1 MKVTQKKVD
10 GGKYLLDC
18 VASEEDVSKAF
29 YTASVEFASQM
40 GLRPQK
46 DVTVEQACREQLG
59 ITDLDSMVQGRALE
73 LIAPMALDKKDIIP
87 LFPPTPMGTT
97 ELKRGKKF
105 AFTMTVTPKPAYEL
119 TSYDPVEFTFPAFA
133 PDLSSVDEQLQH
145 IAEQYAGYTT
155 SEVQHEVRSGDTCLI
170 SIDASSDGVPLTGL
184 NTDGRPYTAGEGF
197 MPPQF
202 DEAVIGMKPGEK
214 KTFTFEAPDWD
225 PEKGE
230 FTQVVNCTVEV
241 KEIQEKQTPDIND
254 EWVQTYMPMYRNLD
268 DFRHSLEEQ
277 MTAMQREQYNIALR
291 NQAAS
296 ALSSRFE
303 GSIADEAYEIT
314 SKMIQDNLRKEI
326 AAQGLTWDQFV
337 EENGG
342 AQQVNML
349 MMMQT
354 RQQLVTGFALDA
366 IFRKK
371 KLVVSEEDIVDACKS
386 MNPQYPSRVRKE
398 LEETGR
404 NFVLRESAE
413 RLCAAK
419 YLVKHAI
426 IHEPAQDTE
435 EAQASAP
442 EADAPQAEQAAKT
455 TKAAKKPKAA
465 KAPKE

>member
-1 MKVTQKKVD
+1 MKVTQKKID
-10 GGKYLLDC
+10 GGKLLLDC

-46 DVTVEQACREQLG
+46 DITVEQACREQLG

-97 ELKRGKKF
+97 EFKRGKKF
-105 AFTMTVTPKPAYEL
+105 SFTMTVTPKPNYEL
-119 TSYDPVEFTFPAFA
+119 SSYDPVEFTYPAFK
-133 PDLSSVDEQLQH
+133 PDLSGVDDQIAK
-145 IAEQYAGYTT
+145 IAEQYAGYGTAP
-155 SEVQHEVRSGDTCLI
+155 EQHEVRKGDTCLVA
-170 SIDASSDGVPLTGL
+170 IDASVDGVPLNGL
-184 NTDGRPYTAGEGF
+184 NTTGRPYTTGEGY

-202 DEAVIGMKPGEK
+202 DEQVIGMKPGEV

-225 PEKGE
+225 ADKGE
-230 FTQVVNCTVEV
+230 FTQVVDCTVSV
-241 KEIQEKQTPDIND
+241 KELQEKQVPEIND
-254 EWVQTYMPMYRNLD
+254 EWVKTYMPMYRNLE

-277 MTAMQREQYNIALR
+277 FTAMKREQYNIALQ

-296 ALSSRFE
+296 KISERFE

-314 SKMIQDNLRKEI
+314 SKMIQENLRKEI
-326 AAQGLTWDQFV
+326 SAQGMTWDQFV
-337 EENGG
+337 EQNGG
-342 AQQVNML
+342 AQQINML
-349 MMMQT
+349 MMIQT
-354 RQQLVTGFALDA
+354 RQQLVTGFSLDA
-366 IFRKK
+366 VFRKK
-371 KLVVSEEDIVDACKS
+371 KLVISEEDIMDACKN

-419 YLVKHAI
+419 YLVEHAI
-426 IHEPAQDTE
+426 IHEPVE
-435 EAQASAP
+435 EKKEAAESA
-442 EADAPQAEQAAKT
+442 E
-455 TKAAKKPKAA
+455 
-465 KAPKE
+465 

>member
-1 MKVTQKKVD
+1 MKVTQKKID

-46 DVTVEQACREQLG
+46 DITVEQACRDQLG

-97 ELKRGKKF
+97 EFKRGKKF

-119 TSYDPVEFTFPAFA
+119 TYYDPVEFTFPPFT
-133 PDLSSVDEQLQH
+133 PDLSGVDDQIKR
-145 IAEQYAGYTT
+145 IAEQYAGYGTAP
-155 SEVQHEVRSGDTCLI
+155 EQHEVRKGDTCLI
-170 SIDASSDGVPLTGL
+170 SIDAAVDGVPLAGL
-184 NTDGRPYTAGEGF
+184 NTPGRPYTAGEGY

-202 DEAVIGMKPGEK
+202 DEAVIGMKPGET
-214 KTFTFEAPDWD
+214 KTFSFEAPDWD

-230 FTQVVNCTVEV
+230 VMQNVHCTVEV
-241 KEIQEKQTPDIND
+241 KELQEKQVPEIDD
-254 EWVQTYMPMYRNLD
+254 EWVKTYMPMYRSLE
-268 DFRHSLEEQ
+268 DFRHSLEDQ
-277 MTAMQREQYNIALR
+277 FTAMQREQYDNALR
-291 NQAAS
+291 GQAAA
-296 ALSSRFE
+296 ALTSRFQ

-314 SKMIQDNLRKEI
+314 SKMIQDNLRQEI
-326 AAQGLTWDQFV
+326 SAQGMTWDQFL

-366 IFRKK
+366 VFRKK
-371 KLVVSEEDIVDACKS
+371 KLVVSEEDIMDACKN

-398 LEETGR
+398 LEDTGR

-413 RLCAAK
+413 RVCAAK

-426 IHEPAQDTE
+426 IHEPVKDNQETPTE
-435 EAQASAP
+435 A
-442 EADAPQAEQAAKT
+442 AE
-455 TKAAKKPKAA
+455 
-465 KAPKE
+465 

>member
-1 MKVTQKKVD
+1 MKVTQKKID

-46 DVTVEQACREQLG
+46 DITVEQACRDQLG

-97 ELKRGKKF
+97 EFKRGKKF

-119 TSYDPVEFTFPAFA
+119 TSYDPV
-133 PDLSSVDEQLQH
+133 
-145 IAEQYAGYTT
+145 
-155 SEVQHEVRSGDTCLI
+155 
-170 SIDASSDGVPLTGL
+170 
-184 NTDGRPYTAGEGF
+184 PYTAGEGY

-202 DEAVIGMKPGEK
+202 DEAVIGMKPGET
-214 KTFTFEAPDWD
+214 KTFSFEAPDWD

-230 FTQVVNCTVEV
+230 VMQNVHCTVEV
-241 KEIQEKQTPDIND
+241 KELQEKQVPEIDD
-254 EWVQTYMPMYRNLD
+254 EWVKTYMPMYRSLE
-268 DFRHSLEEQ
+268 DFRHSLEDQ
-277 MTAMQREQYNIALR
+277 FTAMQREQYDNALR
-291 NQAAS
+291 GQAAA
-296 ALSSRFE
+296 ALTSRFQ

-314 SKMIQDNLRKEI
+314 SKMIQDNLRQEI
-326 AAQGLTWDQFV
+326 SAQGMTWDQFL

-366 IFRKK
+366 VFRKK
-371 KLVVSEEDIVDACKS
+371 KLVVSEEDIMDACKN

-398 LEETGR
+398 LEDTGR

-413 RLCAAK
+413 RVCAAK

-426 IHEPAQDTE
+426 IHEPVKDNQETPTE
-435 EAQASAP
+435 A
-442 EADAPQAEQAAKT
+442 AE
-455 TKAAKKPKAA
+455 
-465 KAPKE
+465 

>member
-1 MKVTQKKVD
+1 MKVTQKKID
-10 GGKYLLDC
+10 GGKLLLDC

-46 DVTVEQACREQLG
+46 DITVEQACREQLG

-97 ELKRGKKF
+97 EFKRGKKF
-105 AFTMTVTPKPAYEL
+105 SFTMTVTPKPNYEL
-119 TSYDPVEFTFPAFA
+119 SSYDPVEFTYPAFK
-133 PDLSSVDEQLQH
+133 PDLSGVDDQIAK
-145 IAEQYAGYTT
+145 IAEQYAGYGTAP
-155 SEVQHEVRSGDTCLI
+155 EQHEVRKGDTCLVA
-170 SIDASSDGVPLTGL
+170 IDASVDGVPLNGL
-184 NTDGRPYTAGEGF
+184 NTTGRPYTTGEGY

-202 DEAVIGMKPGEK
+202 DEQVIGMKPGEV

-225 PEKGE
+225 ADKGE
-230 FTQVVNCTVEV
+230 FTQVVDCTVSV
-241 KEIQEKQTPDIND
+241 KELQEKQVPEIND
-254 EWVQTYMPMYRNLD
+254 EWVKTYMPMYRNLE

-277 MTAMQREQYNIALR
+277 FTAMQREQYNIALQ

-296 ALSSRFE
+296 KISERFE

-314 SKMIQDNLRKEI
+314 SKMIQENLRKEI
-326 AAQGLTWDQFV
+326 SAQGMTWDQFV
-337 EENGG
+337 EQNGG
-342 AQQVNML
+342 AQQINML
-349 MMMQT
+349 MMIQT
-354 RQQLVTGFALDA
+354 RQQLVTGFSLDA
-366 IFRKK
+366 VFRKK
-371 KLVVSEEDIVDACKS
+371 KLVISEEDIMDACKN

-419 YLVKHAI
+419 YLVEHAI
-426 IHEPAQDTE
+426 IHEPVE
-435 EAQASAP
+435 EKKEAAESA
-442 EADAPQAEQAAKT
+442 E
-455 TKAAKKPKAA
+455 
-465 KAPKE
+465 

>member
-1 MKVTQKKVD
+1 MKVTQKKIED
-10 GGKYLLDC
+10 GKLLLDC

-46 DVTVEQACREQLG
+46 DVTVEQACRDQLG

-97 ELKRGKKF
+97 EFKRGKKF
-105 AFTMTVTPKPAYEL
+105 AFTMKVTPKPAYEL
-119 TSYDPVEFTFPAFA
+119 TSYDPVEFTFPPFT
-133 PDLSSVDEQLQH
+133 PDLSGVDDQ
-145 IAEQYAGYTT
+145 IKKMAEQYAGYGR
-155 SEVQHEVRSGDTCLI
+155 SADQHEVRKGDTCLVA
-170 SIDASSDGVPLTGL
+170 IDASVDGAPLTGL
-184 NTDGRPYTAGEGF
+184 NTDGRPYTTGEGF

-202 DEAVIGMKPGEK
+202 DEAVIGMQPGETK
-214 KTFTFEAPDWD
+214 SFTFEAPDWD
-225 PEKGE
+225 ADGNER
-230 FTQVVNCTVEV
+230 TQIVECTVTV
-241 KEIQEKQTPDIND
+241 KEIQEQEVPEIND
-254 EWVQTYMPMYRNLD
+254 EWVKTYMPMYRSLD
-268 DFRHSLEEQ
+268 DFRSSLEKQ
-277 MTAMQREQYNIALR
+277 FTDMQREQYDNALR
-291 NQAAS
+291 GQAAA
-296 ALSSRFE
+296 ALVERFK

-326 AAQGLTWDQFV
+326 TAQGMTWDQFV

-366 IFRKK
+366 VFRKK
-371 KLVVSEEDIVDACKS
+371 KLVVSEEDIVDACKN

-413 RLCAAK
+413 RVCAAK
-419 YLVKHAI
+419 YLVEHAI
-426 IHEPAQDTE
+426 IHEPVKDE
-435 EAQASAP
+435 EKASK
-442 EADAPQAEQAAKT
+442 ETAE
-455 TKAAKKPKAA
+455 
-465 KAPKE
+465 

>member
-1 MKVTQKKVD
+1 MKVTQKKID
-10 GGKYLLDC
+10 GGKLLLDC

-46 DVTVEQACREQLG
+46 DITVEQACREQLG

-97 ELKRGKKF
+97 EFKRGKKF
-105 AFTMTVTPKPAYEL
+105 SFTMTVTQKPNYEL
-119 TSYDPVEFTFPAFA
+119 SSYDPVEFTYPAFK
-133 PDLSSVDEQLQH
+133 PDLSGVDDQIAK
-145 IAEQYAGYTT
+145 IAEQYAGYGTAP
-155 SEVQHEVRSGDTCLI
+155 EQHEVRKGDTCLVA
-170 SIDASSDGVPLTGL
+170 IDASVDGVPLNGL
-184 NTDGRPYTAGEGF
+184 NTTGRPYTTGEGY

-202 DEAVIGMKPGEK
+202 DEQVIGMKPGEV

-225 PEKGE
+225 ADKGE
-230 FTQVVNCTVEV
+230 FTQVVDCTVSV
-241 KEIQEKQTPDIND
+241 KELQEKQVPEIND
-254 EWVQTYMPMYRNLD
+254 EWVKTYMPMYRNLE

-277 MTAMQREQYNIALR
+277 FTAMQREQYNIALQ

-296 ALSSRFE
+296 KISERFE

-314 SKMIQDNLRKEI
+314 SKMIQENLRKEI
-326 AAQGLTWDQFV
+326 SAQGMTWDQFV
-337 EENGG
+337 EQNGG
-342 AQQVNML
+342 AQQINML
-349 MMMQT
+349 MMIQT
-354 RQQLVTGFALDA
+354 RQQLVTGFSLDA
-366 IFRKK
+366 VFRKK
-371 KLVVSEEDIVDACKS
+371 KLVISEEDIMDACKN

-419 YLVKHAI
+419 YLVEHAI
-426 IHEPAQDTE
+426 IHEPVE
-435 EAQASAP
+435 EKKEAAESA
-442 EADAPQAEQAAKT
+442 E
-455 TKAAKKPKAA
+455 
-465 KAPKE
+465 

>member
-1 MKVTQKKVD
+1 MKVTQKKID
-10 GGKYLLDC
+10 GGKLLLDC

-46 DVTVEQACREQLG
+46 DITVEQACREQLG

-97 ELKRGKKF
+97 EFKRGKKF
-105 AFTMTVTPKPAYEL
+105 SFTMTVTPKPNYEL
-119 TSYDPVEFTFPAFA
+119 SSYDPVEFTYPAFK
-133 PDLSSVDEQLQH
+133 PDLSGVDDQIAK
-145 IAEQYAGYTT
+145 IAEQYAGYGTAP
-155 SEVQHEVRSGDTCLI
+155 EQHEVRKGDTCLVA
-170 SIDASSDGVPLTGL
+170 IDASVDGVPLNGL
-184 NTDGRPYTAGEGF
+184 NTTGRPYTTGEGY

-202 DEAVIGMKPGEK
+202 DEQVIGMKPGEV

-225 PEKGE
+225 ADKGE
-230 FTQVVNCTVEV
+230 FTQVVDCTVSV
-241 KEIQEKQTPDIND
+241 KELQEKQVPEIND
-254 EWVQTYMPMYRNLD
+254 EWVKTYMPMYRNLE

-277 MTAMQREQYNIALR
+277 FTAMQREQYNIALQ

-296 ALSSRFE
+296 KISERFE

-314 SKMIQDNLRKEI
+314 SKMIQENLRKEI
-326 AAQGLTWDQFV
+326 SAQGMTWDQFV
-337 EENGG
+337 EQNGG
-342 AQQVNML
+342 AQQINML
-349 MMMQT
+349 MMIQT
-354 RQQLVTGFALDA
+354 RQQLVTGFSLDA
-366 IFRKK
+366 VFRKK
-371 KLVVSEEDIVDACKS
+371 KLVISEEDIMDACKN

-419 YLVKHAI
+419 YLVEHAI
-426 IHEPAQDTE
+426 IHEPVEEKKE
-435 EAQASAP
+435 EAESA
-442 EADAPQAEQAAKT
+442 E
-455 TKAAKKPKAA
+455 
-465 KAPKE
+465 